1 MCLALPGQL
10 IDISPDEPMLRTG
23 VVDFAGVRKSVSLAY
38 LPDAKLGD
46 YIVVH
51 AGLAIGTVDEDEA
64 KASLQAFSDWDQF
77 QAAQ

>member
-10 IDISPDEPMLRTG
+10 IEISPDEPMLRTG

-46 YIVVH
+46 YVVVH